1 MRLENADKHAREEET
16 MKKAVETRLWK
27 NPTHVSGGVV
37 ADGILYT
44 TIIPRRLDGSVETGD
59 PAKQIDLA
67 LSNLKAFVEAP
78 GGTLDDVTQVIVY
91 LTDTKQFDLMLKKY
105 AEYFSKP
112 PFPSRATII
121 PAALAI
127 PGMIIELVAHAHI
140 GARK

>member
-1 MRLENADKHAREEET
+1 

-27 NPTHVSGGVV
+27 NPTNVSGGIV
-37 ADGILYT
+37 ANGILYT
-44 TIIPRRLDGSVETGD
+44 TIIPRRLDGSVETGE

-67 LSNLKAFVEAP
+67 LSNLKAVVEAA

-91 LTDTKQFDLMLKKY
+91 LTDTKQFELMLKIY
-105 AEYFSKP
+105 SQYFSKP

-140 GARK
+140 GSASK

>member
-1 MRLENADKHAREEET
+1 
-16 MKKAVETRLWK
+16 MKNAVETRLWK

-37 ADGILYT
+37 ANGILYT
-44 TIIPRRLDGSVETGD
+44 AVIPRRLDGTVETGE

-67 LSNLKAFVEAP
+67 LSNLKAVVEAA

-91 LTDTKQFDLMLKKY
+91 LTDTNQFELMLETY
-105 AEYFSKP
+105 ARYFPKP

-121 PAALAI
+121 PAKLAI

-140 GARK
+140 GSAKA